1 MKVVLATVLGI
12 ALTSLVLVPRSLA
25 QDSTDAVQA
34 KVLALENAWN
44 VAEAHH
50 DTQALDHLMSYSMV
64 YIEQDGT
71 LMDKAQFL
79 ASVKKQAA
87 SQEKIVTES
96 VTAPVYGTTAIVVG
110 VYRVAGVEKGK
121 PFSHRGR
128 FIDTWIEDGG
138 NWQCVSAQATLI
150 SNGN

>member
-1 MKVVLATVLGI
+1 
-12 ALTSLVLVPRSLA
+12 
-25 QDSTDAVQA
+25 
-34 KVLALENAWN
+34 
-44 VAEAHH
+44 
-50 DTQALDHLMSYSMV
+50 MV

-79 ASVKKQAA
+79 ASVKKQVS

-96 VTAPVYGTTAIVVG
+96 VTARVYGTTAVVVG
-110 VYRVAGVEKGK
+110 VYRVSGVEKGK

-128 FIDTWIEDGG
+128 FIDTWIQDGG

-150 SNGN
+150 SSGN